1 MQNKDYVA
9 VVEVATRLELGQG
22 DAAASLREYEPVFG
36 RSPRGWVEVRLH
48 ISATGLA
55 HACAT
60 AAAMARVATGAE
72 GLACQVM
79 TQAEFDARRFSANGR
94 HAASVESTPVP
105 RQPTDSEREWA
116 RPVEAPIQAP
126 VEADVT
132 QLRS

>member
-1 MQNKDYVA
+1 MQNTDYVA

-22 DAAASLREYEPVFG
+22 EAAASLREYEPVFG
-36 RSPRGWVEVRLH
+36 RSPRGWVEVRLK

-79 TQAEFDARRFSANGR
+79 TQAEYDARRFSANGR
-94 HAASVESTPVP
+94 HAASVEGTGAVLP
-105 RQPTDSEREWA
+105 RQPTDSEREWTRQPA
-116 RPVEAPIQAP
+116 ESTLTTDA
-126 VEADVT
+126 E
-132 QLRS
+132 LRA

>member
-1 MQNKDYVA
+1 MQNTDYVA
-9 VVEVATRLELGQG
+9 VVEVATRLELGQT

-36 RSPRGWVEVRLH
+36 RSPRGWVEVRLKV
-48 ISATGLA
+48 SATGLA

-79 TQAEFDARRFSANGR
+79 TQAEYDARRFSANGR
-94 HAASVESTPVP
+94 HAASLESGSPVLP
-105 RQPTDSEREWA
+105 RQPTDSEREWT
-116 RPVEAPIQAP
+116 RHSSEPS

>member
-1 MQNKDYVA
+1 MQNTDYIA
-9 VVEVATRLELGQG
+9 VVEVATRLDLGQT

-36 RSPRGWVEVRLH
+36 RSPRGWVEVRLK

-79 TQAEFDARRFSANGR
+79 TQAEYDARRFSANGR
-94 HAASVESTPVP
+94 HAANFDNAPVLP
-105 RQPTDSEREWA
+105 RQPTDSEREWSR
-116 RPVEAPIQAP
+116 RPADSSVD
-126 VEADVT
+126 ADVT
-132 QLRS
+132 ELRS

>member
-1 MQNKDYVA
+1 MQNTDYVA

-22 DAAASLREYEPVFG
+22 DAAASLREYEPAFG
-36 RSPRGWVEVRLH
+36 RSPRGWVEVRLK

-79 TQAEFDARRFSANGR
+79 TQAEYDARRFSANGR
-94 HAASVESTPVP
+94 HAASLEGAPLLP
-105 RQPTDSEREWA
+105 RQPRDSEREWT
-116 RPVEAPIQAP
+116 RQPVEAA

-132 QLRS
+132 ELRS

>member
-1 MQNKDYVA
+1 MQNTDYVA

-36 RSPRGWVEVRLH
+36 RSPRGWVEVRLR

-79 TQAEFDARRFSANGR
+79 TQAEYDARRYSANGR
-94 HAASVESTPVP
+94 HAASVDNAPLLP
-105 RQPTDSEREWA
+105 RQPTDSEREWTPQHA
-116 RPVEAPIQAP
+116 ESA

-132 QLRS
+132 ELRS

>member
-1 MQNKDYVA
+1 MQNTDYVA

-36 RSPRGWVEVRLH
+36 RSPRGWVEVRLK

-94 HAASVESTPVP
+94 HAAHVESAPVLP
-105 RQPTDSEREWA
+105 RQPTDSERAWPH
-116 RPVEAPIQAP
+116 PVVEP

-132 QLRS
+132 ELRS

>member
-1 MQNKDYVA
+1 MQNTDYVA

-22 DAAASLREYEPVFG
+22 DAAAALREYEPVFS
-36 RSPRGWVEVRLH
+36 RSPRGWVEVRLK

-60 AAAMARVATGAE
+60 ASAMARVATGAE

-94 HAASVESTPVP
+94 HAASVESTPVLP
-105 RQPTDSEREWA
+105 RQPTDSQRDWTKQ
-116 RPVEAPIQAP
+116 PVEAS
-126 VEADVT
+126 VDADVT
-132 QLRS
+132 ELHS